1 MYGCNRMPM
10 PIEQIVSPSTF
21 VHSNAS
27 HINSVVQSLHFDWRS
42 WKRWPTRVVGAVVE
56 YSLHRVS
63 MKLCHAHGVVA
74 AERLN

>member
-1 MYGCNRMPM
+1 MPI

-27 HINSVVQSLHFDWRS
+27 HVNSVVQSLRLDWRS
-42 WKRWPTRVVGAVVE
+42 WKYWPMRAIGAVAE
-56 YSLHRVS
+56 YALLRLSVRLCDAHR
-63 MKLCHAHGVVA
+63 GTA